1 MVRLKKREALVKRKT
16 RETDVEIYLSLDGE
30 KNIQMDMAV
39 PFFLIFWKVWLF
51 TLVGI

>member
-1 MVRLKKREALVKRKT
+1 MVRLKKKALVKRKT

-39 PFFLIFWKVWLF
+39 PFSHLLESMAF